1 MRPRR
6 KRKRADAHLSRAL
19 ERLNGQLTDCREPER
34 SERLA
39 ELVCNLAQ
47 CYQSLDGSSR
57 QPDFDEETRFYLE
70 CLHGYCVGQSEALL
84 AIALAGFSER
94 GMAAFFLCQLFEHA
108 RALPLWVEAKRPFAG
123 YYTPPS
129 LAYRMAREAIDVL
142 DSLESS
148 APPAGSRHHESG
160 LILDPCCGSGAL
172 LIAAGDLLSGRGIDP
187 SKRLYGLDIDEYAL
201 LVCRACI
208 GIVITDGD
216 AHKQI
221 LLADALS
228 HPLPAAAA
236 VLLNPPWSRKQNLEQ
251 GEALLY
257 KRFVELAWRSL
268 ESEGVLVLLSPSGIY
283 SDQSCTELR
292 RIFLEK
298 GHWLKLLGYVNED
311 LAFPVHPD
319 LKYALAVVA
328 KSSLRKRAARQIE
341 LAFGC
346 KGLSA
351 PAPLTAVPVD
361 CIAAISPYSLTVCE
375 LEASDLVLHEKLYN
389 SNEPLYR
396 LHAGSEPQKLRGAHM
411 IEVKAAR
418 RADRS
423 SLPLAAKPLSMRFH
437 RQFDMTV
444 DRVHFLAVE
453 QARER
458 GFLQDR
464 YGRFLKGPWKPY
476 MTSEANSAIAVK
488 AGLLQS
494 ADLKFVIDLNDD
506 LVDSSQIEVYV
517 PLLEGRHLDHY
528 DFAAAAFCG
537 GAGRSALWRAG
548 SASDGKQI
556 APQFLVAQSLFERRL
571 AAPVRLG
578 YPAIGATSNRR
589 SMKAAF
595 LPAFA
600 LGNAV
605 PAMVFEGGDFIG
617 QMEGALLLQ
626 SVCNS
631 FVFDYLLRTRL
642 GGNNINYY
650 ILDECAVPGNIWGQ
664 LTDSMSRDTA
674 TLLDLSAALSLNHI
688 ALSAARQSL
697 LQCRSVPLLRQIW
710 AGQREDAAGF
720 LRNQGFGPAEQC
732 LARACAEVL
741 VARQYGLDGSE
752 LQMIL
757 SRFERC
763 EQLPALLPLPQL
775 TQAVAQIYDSLD
787 WQDAADLI
795 KQASVALSAPAQCSD
810 IFADQVDESEV
821 CDDKAERWM
830 ALEVHRA
837 NLQSFPS

>member
-1 MRPRR
+1 MG
-6 KRKRADAHLSRAL
+6 RAL

-34 SERLA
+34 STRLA
-39 ELVCNLAQ
+39 DLVCHLAH
-47 CYQSLDGSSR
+47 CYQSPGDSSR
-57 QPDFDEETRFYLE
+57 QPNFDEETRFYLE
-70 CLHGYCVGQSEALL
+70 CLHGYCVGQSEALF
-84 AIALAGFSER
+84 AIALTGFSER
-94 GMAAFFLCQLFEHA
+94 GMAAFFLCQLFEQA

-142 DSLESS
+142 DMLESS
-148 APPAGSRHHESG
+148 ASPTRSRHHESG

-172 LIAAGDLLSGRGIDP
+172 LIAAADLLSGTGIDP

-201 LVCRACI
+201 AVCRACMR
-208 GIVITDGD
+208 IVMTDGD
-216 AHKQI
+216 TRPNQI

-228 HPLPAAAA
+228 HPLPSAAA

-251 GEALLY
+251 GEALSY

-268 ESEGVLVLLSPSGIY
+268 EPEGVLVLLSPSGIY

-328 KSSLRKRAARQIE
+328 KSSLEKRAARQIE

-351 PAPLTAVPVD
+351 PAPLTALSVD

-375 LEASDLVLHEKLYN
+375 LEASDLMLHEKLYN

-423 SLPLAAKPLSMRFH
+423 LLPLAAKPLSMRFH

-444 DRVHFLAVE
+444 DRAHFLGVE

-464 YGRFLKGPWKPY
+464 YGRFLKGPWKPFV
-476 MTSEANSAIAVK
+476 TSEANEAIAVK

-494 ADLKFVIDLNDD
+494 ADLKYVIDLNDD
-506 LVDSSQIEVYV
+506 SVHCSQVEVYV

-537 GAGRSALWRAG
+537 GAGRSALWR
-548 SASDGKQI
+548 SVSDGKQI

-571 AAPVRLG
+571 VAPVRLG

-605 PAMVFEGGDFIG
+605 PAMVFEGGDCIG

-664 LTDSMSRDTA
+664 LTDSMSRDRA

-688 ALSAARQSL
+688 ALSAAKESL
-697 LQCRSVPLLRQIW
+697 LLCRPMPLLRQLW

-720 LRNQGFGPAEQC
+720 VRNQGFGPAEQC

-741 VARQYGLDGSE
+741 VARQYGLNGSE

-757 SRFERC
+757 RRFERS

-795 KQASVALSAPAQCSD
+795 KQVSVVLNAPAQCRN
-810 IFADQVDESEV
+810 IFAGRADESEV
-821 CDDKAERWM
+821 CDDEAERWM
-830 ALEVHRA
+830 ALEAHRA
-837 NLQSFPS
+837 NLQSFPSCLI